1 MCRSPASMCTE
12 LGADP
17 SLWPTRSPLATPEE
31 VRAAGTAVKE
41 ALNGADA
48 GELGRARALLTACDQ
63 AFIQSWFIVH
73 AQNVHR
79 FRREHFHPQ
88 AITAI
93 PPDQRDR
100 PYPSKSLERA
110 IYERD
115 SGRCLYCGVDV
126 LLADDQKWLHALVGN
141 DAFAMGRTNLTR
153 SGAMIAT
160 RATADHVIPRS
171 QGGKTTVD
179 NLVTACWPCQFGKAE
194 FSPNQL
200 GLEDPRDYV

>member
-12 LGADP
+12 LGPDP
-17 SLWPTRSPLATPEE
+17 SLWPTSSPLPTPDE
-31 VRAAGTAVKE
+31 VRAAGTAVRQ
-41 ALNGADA
+41 ALDQAHA
-48 GELGRARALLTACDQ
+48 GERGRARDRLNACDQ

-73 AQNVHR
+73 AQNAHR

-88 AITAI
+88 PITAI
-93 PPDQRDR
+93 PPDQRDG
-100 PYPSKSLERA
+100 PYLSKSLERT

-126 LLADDQKWLHALVGN
+126 LLADDQKRLHALVG
-141 DAFAMGRTNLTR
+141 DEAFAMGRTNLTR

-171 QGGKTTVD
+171 QGGETTAD

-194 FSPNQL
+194 FSPRQL

>member
-12 LGADP
+12 LGPEP
-17 SLWPTRSPLATPEE
+17 SLWPTRSPLPTPQE
-31 VRAAGTAVKE
+31 VRTAGVAVRQ
-41 ALNGADA
+41 ALAQADA
-48 GELGRARALLTACDQ
+48 GERERARHLLRASDQ

-73 AQNVHR
+73 AQNAHR
-79 FRREHFHPQ
+79 FRRGHFHPQ
-88 AITAI
+88 PITAI

-115 SGRCLYCGVDV
+115 SGRCLYCGVNV
-126 LLADDQKWLHALVGN
+126 LLANDQKRLHAVVG
-141 DAFAMGRTNLTR
+141 DDTFAMGRTNLTR
-153 SGAMIAT
+153 SGAMIAS

-194 FSPNQL
+194 FSPRQL